1 MKHKALIWV
10 DSAVPDPSKDSG
22 SVRLFS
28 ILRIL
33 ISEGHTILFTSQ
45 KIDLTSKAVSNL
57 REIGVLVF
65 ESLNAIH
72 SHAEDH
78 NIEISSVWVSRIT
91 VLREVKSSVK
101 SLFKGVPI
109 VFDTVDLHYLR
120 LRRDAIKRQSL
131 YSLLAALRLEVIE
144 KWHVKNSD
152 LAIVVSE
159 SERERLLWAAPKLG
173 VHVLSNV
180 HVTPKKLPK
189 FDLTAGLVFIGGFS
203 HTPNIVGIM
212 WFCTE
217 VWPYLNDTIKQDQ
230 LKIIGSNT
238 PKEVENLAGQHIQV
252 LGWLEDPEPTIL
264 KSRISIA
271 PLLSGAGVKGKV
283 GQAMALG
290 VPVVGTQIALEGIQ
304 GAGDPVAIIANEAR
318 GFAQAINDLYFD
330 KVAWQGIQ
338 ARARGASQAL
348 FGVEQTR
355 VNLLSITDT
364 LGL

>member
-1 MKHKALIWV
+1 MKQKALIWV

-33 ISEGHTILFTSQ
+33 ISEGHRIFFTAQ
-45 KIDLTSKAVSNL
+45 KMDLTSKAVSNL
-57 REIGVLVF
+57 QEIGVLVF

-72 SHAEDH
+72 SHAVDH
-78 NIEISSVWVSRIT
+78 NIEISSVWVSRVT
-91 VLREVKSSVK
+91 VLREVKPSVK
-101 SLFKGVPI
+101 SLFKGAPV

-120 LRRDAIKRQSL
+120 LRRDAIERRSIF
-131 YSLLAALRLEVIE
+131 SLLAALRLEIIE
-144 KWHVKNSD
+144 KWHVRESD
-152 LAIVVSE
+152 LAIAVSITE
-159 SERERLLWAAPKLG
+159 LRRLRWVAPRLG
-173 VHVLSNV
+173 VHLLSNIHEPV
-180 HVTPKKLPK
+180 DELPT
-189 FDLTAGLVFIGGFS
+189 FEETVGLVFIGGFS
-203 HTPNIVGIM
+203 HTPNTVGIT

-217 VWPYLNDTIKQDQ
+217 VWPHLNDAIKQAQ

-238 PKEVENLAGQHIQV
+238 PKEVENLAGEHIQV

-355 VNLLSITDT
+355 VNLRSITDT